1 MSVKH
6 AHTHTSSHHRQECAS
21 LRAEL
26 SHRYSDD
33 SHTALMEL
41 AGLKDG
47 AMREAQGRWEE
58 ERKGLVKKVRVCVG
72 VYMGREVKIQC
83 FDAYRSSSLSSI
95 LCVMPST
102 AIEVL

>member
-58 ERKGLVKKVRVCVG
+58 ERKGLVKKVHVCVC
-72 VYMGREVKIQC
+72 VYGEGGEN
-83 FDAYRSSSLSSI
+83 
-95 LCVMPST
+95 P
-102 AIEVL
+102 VL